1 MPTMA
6 DPIVGMWYKHFDKG
20 EEFEVI
26 AVDDDA
32 RMVEIQYYD
41 GNVDEM
47 DFYTWYSSSIDP
59 IEAPEDQSAPMDNV
73 ETDDLDYSE
82 TSLPESWEE
91 ASEGIKDPKRYWDRM
106 AGTDEA
112 GPEDET

>member
-47 DFYTWYSSSIDP
+47 DFYTWFSSSIDP

-73 ETDDLDYSE
+73 ETDDLEYSE
-82 TSLPESWEE
+82 TSLRRVGRKPPK
-91 ASEGIKDPKRYWDRM
+91 ASRTRS
-106 AGTDEA
+106 ATGT
-112 GPEDET
+112 G

>member
-1 MPTMA
+1 MA

-106 AGTDEA
+106 TGTDEA